1 MIVREA
7 LVSDPRVLPGDATP
21 QQVAELLTHPHVESA
36 LVVDG
41 DRLVGCITPETLV
54 SAIAAGRDLGS
65 LTAAD
70 LADGEVPTIG
80 PDESLEEALRVMA
93 EHDLE
98 RLAVVDDGRFL
109 GILPREPLI
118 RRMAE
123 DELEE
128 PEPD

>member
-41 DRLVGCITPETLV
+41 ERLVGSITPETLV
-54 SAIAAGRDLGS
+54 SAIAEGRDLGS

-93 EHDLE
+93 EYDLE
-98 RLAVVDDGRFL
+98 RLAVVDGGRFL

-118 RRMAE
+118 RRMAA
-123 DELEE
+123 DELGVTD
-128 PEPD
+128 PD

>member
-7 LVSDPRVLPGDATP
+7 LVSDPRVLPADATA

-41 DRLVGCITPETLV
+41 ERLVGCITPETLV
-54 SAIAAGRDLGS
+54 SAVAAGRDLGS
-65 LTAAD
+65 LSAAD
-70 LADGEVPTIG
+70 LADGEVQTIG
-80 PDESLEEALRVMA
+80 PEESLEEALRVMA
-93 EHDLE
+93 EHNLE

-118 RRMAE
+118 RRMAA
-123 DELEE
+123 DELGETD
-128 PEPD
+128 PD

>member
-41 DRLVGCITPETLV
+41 ERLVGCITPETLV

-93 EHDLE
+93 EHNLE
-98 RLAVVDDGRFL
+98 RLAVVDGGRFL

-123 DELEE
+123 DERDE
-128 PEPD
+128 PKPD

>member
-7 LVSDPRVLPGDATP
+7 LVSDPRVLPADATP

-41 DRLVGCITPETLV
+41 ERLVGCITAETLV
-54 SAIAAGRDLGS
+54 SAIAEGRDLGS
-65 LTAAD
+65 ITAAD

-80 PDESLEEALRVMA
+80 PEESLEEALRVMA

-98 RLAVVDDGRFL
+98 RLAVVDGGRFL

-118 RRMAE
+118 RRMAV
-123 DELEE
+123 DELGEAD
-128 PEPD
+128 PD

>member
-21 QQVAELLTHPHVESA
+21 QQVAELLTHPHVERA

-41 DRLVGCITPETLV
+41 ERLVGCITPETLV
-54 SAIAAGRDLGS
+54 SAIAAGRDLRS

-70 LADGEVPTIG
+70 LADGVVPTIG
-80 PDESLEEALRVMA
+80 PDESLEEALRVLA

-98 RLAVVDDGRFL
+98 RLAVVDGGRFL

-123 DELEE
+123 DERDE
-128 PEPD
+128 PKPD

>member
-7 LVSDPRVLPGDATP
+7 LVSDPRVVPGDATP
-21 QQVAELLTHPHVESA
+21 QQVAELLTHPNVESA

-41 DRLVGCITPETLV
+41 ERLVGSITPETLV
-54 SAIAAGRDLGS
+54 SAIAEGRDLGS

-80 PDESLEEALRVMA
+80 PEESLEQALRVMA

-118 RRMAE
+118 RRMAA
-123 DELEE
+123 DELGETD
-128 PEPD
+128 PD

>member
-41 DRLVGCITPETLV
+41 ERLVGCITPETLV
-54 SAIAAGRDLGS
+54 SAISEGRDLGS

-98 RLAVVDDGRFL
+98 RLAVVDEGRFL

-123 DELEE
+123 DELDE

>member
-7 LVSDPRVLPGDATP
+7 LVSDPRVVPGDATP
-21 QQVAELLTHPHVESA
+21 QQVAELLTHPHVETA

-41 DRLVGCITPETLV
+41 ERLVGSITPETLV
-54 SAIAAGRDLGS
+54 SAIAEGRDLGS

-80 PDESLEEALRVMA
+80 PDASLEEALRVMA

-98 RLAVVDDGRFL
+98 RLAVVDDERFL

-118 RRMAE
+118 RRMAA
-123 DELEE
+123 DELGETD
-128 PEPD
+128 PD

>member
-7 LVSDPRVLPGDATP
+7 LVSDPRVVPGDATP
-21 QQVAELLTHPHVESA
+21 QQVAELLTHPNVESA

-41 DRLVGCITPETLV
+41 ERLVGSITPETLV
-54 SAIAAGRDLGS
+54 SAIAEGRDLGS

-98 RLAVVDDGRFL
+98 RLAVVDDERFL

-118 RRMAE
+118 RRMAA
-123 DELEE
+123 DELGETD
-128 PEPD
+128 PD

>member
-7 LVSDPRVLPGDATP
+7 LVSDPRVLPADATA

-41 DRLVGCITPETLV
+41 ERLVGCITPETLV
-54 SAIAAGRDLGS
+54 SAVADGRDLGS
-65 LTAAD
+65 LSAAD
-70 LADGEVPTIG
+70 LADREVPTISSE
-80 PDESLEEALRVMA
+80 ESLEEALRVMA
-93 EHDLE
+93 DHDLE
-98 RLAVVDDGRFL
+98 RLAVVDEGRFL

-123 DELEE
+123 DE
-128 PEPD
+128 PGGTDPD